1 MQFVRRF
8 RVGRGYLGLTK
19 GLAKRRPSGAFVVSI
34 VALVA
39 ASAGSAVAGSVIT
52 GKQIKNSSIT
62 GQDVKNKSLTKGD
75 FKGSVRGPAGPAGA
89 PGSTGAPGP
98 SGAGG
103 ATGPQGPAGLA
114 GAAGAPGTARAF
126 AKINANGDVVES
138 LSRNITDANVT
149 KASIPGVYCIAGL
162 GFTPL
167 NVQATPDTNNP
178 GDSRDAQ
185 AQVGDAVSCLGAQ
198 AVVST
203 IRQADDTTDNDLADS
218 SFYLLLN

>member
-39 ASAGSAVAGSVIT
+39 ASAGSAVAGSMIT

-75 FKGSVRGPAGPAGA
+75 FKGSVRGPAGPTGAAGPA
-89 PGSTGAPGP
+89 GSTGAAGP
-98 SGAGG
+98 TGASGA
-103 ATGPQGPAGLA
+103 AGPA